1 MSQIGAVAREGTLQ
15 SLWGRHFLQEAAIV
29 QQYNKTP
36 TEEWR
41 AGGRATKEWP
51 AKENEQWWSVN
62 GPAMLQGFV
71 EWWEANNDWHIWA
84 SPNGE
89 IAVELDVTG
98 SIGDTLVKA
107 FVDLVA
113 YDQDG
118 VLSVIDFKTGS
129 STPTSGMQ
137 LGLYAT
143 LIEAQF
149 GVRPQRG
156 YFYSARKG
164 MMIPMQDMSRWTYPV
179 FAELFNQFNTAVEDR
194 IFLPNL
200 GMTCSSCSVNQYCF
214 VYSGNTEID
223 PLGKVK

>member
-1 MSQIGAVAREGTLQ
+1 MPTGTVTGVL
-15 SLWGRHFLQEAAIV
+15 EASWAKHW
-29 QQYNKTP
+29 QTETAAAEAFAKTP
-36 TEEWR
+36 ISEWR
-41 AGGRATKEWP
+41 AGGRVSKEWP
-51 AKENEQWWSVN
+51 NKENAEWWAAN
-62 GPAMLQGFV
+62 GPAMLQSFV
-71 EWWEANNDWHIWA
+71 DWWEANNDWHVWI
-84 SPNGE
+84 SPDGE
-89 IAVELDVTG
+89 PAVELDVSG
-98 SIGDTLVKA
+98 HIAGLPVKA

-118 VLSVIDFKTGS
+118 VLSVVDFKTGS

-143 LIEAQF
+143 LIEQLH

-164 MMIPMQDMSRWTYPV
+164 MMIPMQDMDRWTEPV
-179 FAELFNQFNTAVEDR
+179 FERLFEDFNEAADAH

-200 GMTCSSCSVNQYCF
+200 GMTCGSCSVNTHCF
-214 VYSGNTEID
+214 VYSGSTEFD